1 MKKALQTKRVLAEI
15 AIIAATHPEGFT
27 YNIQEGMLQSTGY
40 TVAVAE
46 TQDSH
51 GADVFLYAVEYAIKN
66 DIQCVGGWFDSRSGL
81 FYFDAT
87 VIVNN
92 KKEAVALAKENKQI
106 AIFNLNSNREI
117 RLKK

>member
-40 TVAVAE
+40 AVAVAE

-51 GADVFLYAVEYAIKN
+51 GADGFLYAVEYAIKN
-66 DIQCVGGWFDSRSGL
+66 DIQCVGGWFDCRSGL

-92 KKEAVALAKENKQI
+92 KKEALAKENKQI